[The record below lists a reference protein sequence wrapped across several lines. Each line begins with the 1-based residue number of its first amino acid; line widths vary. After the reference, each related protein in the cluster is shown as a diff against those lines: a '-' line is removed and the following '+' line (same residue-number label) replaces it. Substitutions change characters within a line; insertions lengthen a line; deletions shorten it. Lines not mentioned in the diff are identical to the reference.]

1 MNKHLELLQWC
12 IDNNSEHFPISYN
25 FNIGMSWIQA
35 LHGDIAI
42 NCIEEDEVDSVI
54 TRLNDAK
61 KENTPEAIK
70 QKRKQELL
78 KELAELEGES

>member
-12 IDNNSEHFPISYN
+12 IDNESGSFDISYN

-35 LHGDIAI
+35 LGGDIAI
-42 NCIEEDEVDSVI
+42 NCIEEGEVDGVI
-54 TRLNDAK
+54 LQLSAEK
-61 KENTPEAIK
+61 AENTPELTK
-70 QKRKQELL
+70 EKRKQALL